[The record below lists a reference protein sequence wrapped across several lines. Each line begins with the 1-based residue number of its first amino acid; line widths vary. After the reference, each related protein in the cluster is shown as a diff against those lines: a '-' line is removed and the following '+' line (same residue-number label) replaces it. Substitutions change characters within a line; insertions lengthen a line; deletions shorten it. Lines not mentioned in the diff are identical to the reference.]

1 MGTARLGMMI
11 ALGIACAGI
20 CAARPLGRTQEQAG
34 TPQAAQQDS
43 KTKAGAGKVTARSWT
58 EEPQADPVVAAA
70 QRAREQQK
78 NKPKPAKVWTNEDI
92 PGAGGVSVIGTPESA
107 GRKGEGENAEAGGS
121 GASNS
126 QAGSQA
132 KAQAGAASSSDS
144 GADAAEIQAKL
155 DAAKKNLKDVQTQ
168 LDLAQRTY
176 KLDQQMYYVKPDYSS
191 DTAGAAKL
199 KNEEEQIGLKQQQM
213 TNAQKQVD
221 DLQSELDAAKGGAA
235 GGAH

>member
-20 CAARPLGRTQEQAG
+20 CAARPLGRTQE
-34 TPQAAQQDS
+34 QAAQQDS

-78 NKPKPAKVWTNEDI
+78 NTPKPAKVWTNEAI

-126 QAGSQA
+126 QA
-132 KAQAGAASSSDS
+132 
-144 GADAAEIQAKL
+144 
-155 DAAKKNLKDVQTQ
+155 
-168 LDLAQRTY
+168 
-176 KLDQQMYYVKPDYSS
+176 
-191 DTAGAAKL
+191 
-199 KNEEEQIGLKQQQM
+199 
-213 TNAQKQVD
+213 
-221 DLQSELDAAKGGAA
+221 
-235 GGAH
+235 